1 MASNSEDIAM
11 QDKKRVIIIDDDT
24 DLLKLLVYAFQSEGF
39 DVYGFE
45 NGKTAIEYLQKE
57 ENIRSVCLLVLDR
70 ILPDMDGLEI
80 LKHLPEP
87 LKKRIPVLIL
97 SVLSGE
103 RDVLSGLRQGAVDYI
118 AKPFNLPILMEKAM
132 RLTGEPT

>member
-57 ENIRSVCLLVLDR
+57 DNIRSVCLLVLDR